1 MKMEIGNMP
10 TYLPTYLPTY
20 RQTLPLS
27 STFLISNSFLIY
39 FCLANMEKRKRNIN
53 TRKMFEVLCTVLHY
67 NLLQLLEQFVESTN
81 SLKKAGKKVLK
92 GSGLTK
98 MIMTPWW
105 GMSTKTSS
113 VTTSYTMGLL
123 GQGKVFCI
131 SFFLINLF
139 FEPA

>member
-1 MKMEIGNMP
+1 MEIGNMP

-67 NLLQLLEQFVESTN
+67 NLLQLLEQFVESIN

-98 MIMTPWW
+98 MIMTP
-105 GMSTKTSS
+105 
-113 VTTSYTMGLL
+113 
-123 GQGKVFCI
+123 
-131 SFFLINLF
+131 
-139 FEPA
+139 